1 MAKYRCPQCGAG
13 HKDPPATCRLCGY
26 VMDGTVDTVT
36 PQKTAAPMK
45 EKKGIGGMVLV
56 GLGFV
61 IGLGILAVVLGFT
74 TGGLSYGRIRNKV
87 GEWVPSLASKDDGW
101 NQVADAEGGFTIDM
115 PGEATADYV
124 LYPPVENGRMVGW
137 SAHIGTDTRLTVE
150 YGKVIPVP
158 GENAQATL
166 NRLGDAWIYG
176 TGEVDKRTD
185 TTFQGYPALDYKI
198 KNIPL
203 FGKDA
208 SQRTIMFLKGQ
219 TLYVLQSQSIYS
231 DNPSFPRF
239 KDSMT
244 FTT

>member
-26 VMDGTVDTVT
+26 VMDGTVGTVT
-36 PQKTAAPMK
+36 TQKTAAPMK
-45 EKKGIGGMVLV
+45 EKKGVGSVMLIG
-56 GLGFV
+56 
-61 IGLGILAVVLGFT
+61 IAVVLGIAILSVLLGFT
-74 TGGLSYGRIRNKV
+74 SGNLSYGRIRNKV
-87 GEWVPSLASKDDGW
+87 GEWVPALASKDDGW
-101 NQVADAEGGFTIDM
+101 NQVTDTDGGFTIDM
-115 PGEATADYV
+115 PGEATAISV
-124 LYPPVENGRMVGW
+124 VYPPVENGRMVGW
-137 SAHIGTDTRLTVE
+137 SAHIGSDTQLSVQ

-158 GENAQATL
+158 GENTQATL

-176 TGEVDKRTD
+176 SGEVEKRTD

-198 KNIPL
+198 KNIKL

-208 SQRTIMFLKGQ
+208 WQRTILFLKGE
-219 TLYVLQSQSIYS
+219 TLYVLQSQSIYQ

-239 KDSMT
+239 ANSMH